1 MTHSVEGEWRWGDE
15 LDAVV
20 AAPNSHRVVFENE
33 HVRVLEVTLAPGVHE
48 PEHTHRWPSVM
59 MTDGRARI
67 RYRIGDEVTF
77 ESPDPL
83 PPRENLAG
91 SWMGPEGPH
100 SVENIDSVPMHAI
113 RVEFKTLR

>member
-1 MTHSVEGEWRWGDE
+1 MTHTVEGEWLWGDE

-33 HVRVLEVTLAPGVHE
+33 QVRVLEVTLAPGVHE

-59 MTDGRARI
+59 VTDERARI
-67 RYRIGDEVTF
+67 RYFAGTELIF

-83 PPRENLAG
+83 PDGLTPRA
-91 SWMGPEGPH
+91 SWLDPEGPH
-100 SVENIDSVPMHAI
+100 SVENIDTVRLHA
-113 RVEFKTLR
+113 LRFELKQG

>member
-1 MTHSVEGEWRWGDE
+1 MTHVVEGEWLWGDE

-20 AAPNSHRVVFENE
+20 AAPNSHRVV
-33 HVRVLEVTLAPGVHE
+33 LEVTLEPGVHE

-67 RYRIGDEVTF
+67 RYYIGDRVSF

-83 PPRENLAG
+83 PPRAELTG

-100 SVENIDSVPMHAI
+100 SVENIDTVRMHAI
-113 RVEFKTLR
+113 RVEFKTL

>member
-1 MTHSVEGEWRWGDE
+1 MTHVVEGEWRWGDE

-33 HVRVLEVTLAPGVHE
+33 HVRVLEVALEPGVHE

-59 MTDGRARI
+59 VTDSRARI
-67 RYRIGDEVTF
+67 RYYIGDRLSF

-83 PPRENLAG
+83 PPRAELAG
-91 SWMGPEGPH
+91 SWSPPEGPH
-100 SVENIDSVPMHAI
+100 SVENIDSVPLHALRI
-113 RVEFKTLR
+113 EFTAL